1 MSGWIL
7 PSLAYVVL
15 LGGLGVTVRFAL
27 RGMSWQAL
35 VVLTAA
41 AYAIVAIV
49 LLVTGTAW
57 HLPGGRDG
65 ALAVVS
71 AFIPPLAVISLYIA
85 LDRGKASQVTPL
97 TTAYP
102 FITVFLAALTLSE
115 ALTLQVLLGSAL
127 IVAGAI
133 VISV

>member
-1 MSGWIL
+1 MNGWIL

-27 RGMSWQAL
+27 RGLSWQSL
-35 VVLTAA
+35 VVLTAS
-41 AYAIVAIV
+41 AYFIVAIV
-49 LLVTGTAW
+49 LLLIGTPLRLPRG
-57 HLPGGRDG
+57 LPGGM
-65 ALAVVS
+65 AVLS
-71 AFIPPLAVISLYIA
+71 AFIPPLGVMALYLA
-85 LDRGKASQVTPL
+85 LDRGMASKVTPL

-102 FITVFLAALTLSE
+102 FITVFLAALFLSE

-127 IVAGAI
+127 IVTGAV